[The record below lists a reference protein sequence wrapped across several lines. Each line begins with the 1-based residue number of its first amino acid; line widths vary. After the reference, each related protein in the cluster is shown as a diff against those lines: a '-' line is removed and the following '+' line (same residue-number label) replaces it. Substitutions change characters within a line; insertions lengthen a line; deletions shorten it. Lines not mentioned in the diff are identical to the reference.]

1 MNTIVF
7 GETTKRAIEKILSI
21 LEKIPKE
28 QIKEVRK
35 TSFSIIADFINGD
48 TLRTATANESSKGIR
63 FEEVY
68 IDRLIEQNILD
79 FIIFPCCNKNCKI
92 HFFL

>member
-1 MNTIVF
+1 MNIIVF
-7 GETTKRAIEKILSI
+7 GETTKRAIEKALSI
-21 LEKIPKE
+21 LEEIPRE

-35 TSFSIIADFINGD
+35 TSFSIVVEFIDGS
-48 TLRTATANESSKGIR
+48 TLRTVTANESSHGMR

-68 IDRLIEQNILD
+68 IDSLIKQDIID
-79 FIIFPCCNKNCKI
+79 FIIFPHCNTNCKI

>member
-1 MNTIVF
+1 MNSVIF
-7 GETTKRAIEKILSI
+7 GINSKRSIEKALSV
-21 LEKIPKE
+21 LEEIPKE
-28 QIKEVRK
+28 QIKEIRK
-35 TSFSIIADFINGD
+35 TSFSIVATFINGD

-68 IDRLIEQNILD
+68 IDRLIEQDIID
-79 FIIFPCCNKNCKI
+79 FIIFPHCNTNCKT

>member
-1 MNTIVF
+1 MNIVIF
-7 GETTKRAIEKILSI
+7 GENTKRSIEKALSI
-21 LEKIPKE
+21 LEEIPRE

-35 TSFSIIADFINGD
+35 TSFSIVVEFVDEG
-48 TLRTATANESSKGIR
+48 TLRTATANESSRGIR

-68 IDRLIEQNILD
+68 IDSLIKQDIVD
-79 FIIFPCCNKNCKI
+79 FIIFPHCNTNCKI

>member
-1 MNTIVF
+1 MNIVIF
-7 GETTKRAIEKILSI
+7 GENTKRSIEKALSI
-21 LEKIPKE
+21 LEEIPKE

-35 TSFSIIADFINGD
+35 TSFSIVADFINGD
-48 TLRTATANESSKGIR
+48 TLRTATANESSHGMR

-68 IDRLIEQNILD
+68 IDSLIKQDIID
-79 FIIFPCCNKNCKI
+79 FIIFPCCNDCCKI